1 MTGIASIVVLSYNG
15 LDETTRP
22 CIESILRNTP
32 VGTYELI
39 LVDNDSKDG
48 TPAYL
53 QSIAARHSHVRL
65 CLNTRNKGYAG
76 GNNDGIRL
84 AAGDFIV
91 LLNNDTLVPEGWLNV
106 LLWLLKEANNIGLV
120 GPVTN
125 SAGNEQRIELDGIN
139 EDNFQSLAAD
149 YAKRQ
154 QGAWFPV
161 EKLGFFCVAMRRAVI
176 ERVGYLD
183 EGFGTG
189 MFEDDDYCIRAKA
202 AGFSLAVAEDCFIFH
217 KGSVSFGKLAVET
230 YKALFERNRSL
241 FIEKHGIPWTFTDIS
256 FGYWEKI
263 NRDLAALKFA
273 RQPVDP
279 ALERVLL
286 RWENFRHLLVQIHRA
301 ELQGQGNLTN
311 VPASTIAARSRW
323 RTRWF
328 YFRRNVIKGSW
339 GERYRYIRY
348 VAGRARYRLRNEAT
362 RQELH
367 PLIQTL
373 VATLPKPGNQ
383 KVIVFPATV
392 DYSYMRQRPQSLA
405 DAFADA
411 GYLVIYGTLNHK
423 SDRVEVAR
431 KVRDNLYLV
440 NDKLFIHLAHAV
452 QADQVSYYC
461 LWPNNRKHLDY
472 LPVSRVIYDYMDE
485 LALLNLPAEQVEA
498 DHQAMLDRADLITVS
513 SDLLLRKI
521 PKAFLAK
528 TLLVNNAVS
537 AEFIERLETDQAPAG
552 ELEALG
558 DAPVFGY
565 YGAIAEWLDFELIE
579 VVLSEFPDAYLV
591 LVGEV
596 FKKAKEPLA
605 KLQEAHPH
613 LIVLPSRPQ
622 MDLIPLLQRF
632 DICVIPFL
640 KNHITDAV
648 SPVKIYEF
656 LAAGKPVVTTDL
668 HECNLYP
675 GIARC
680 ATRGEFLGALADI
693 LAEPDRAASVRKT
706 FAGENTWQHRVAAI
720 DHALQ
725 RCRQ

>member
-15 LDETTRP
+15 LEETTRP

-32 VGTYELI
+32 ADTYELI

-53 QSIAARHSHVRL
+53 QSVAARHSHVRL
-65 CLNTRNKGYAG
+65 CLNHQNKGYAG

-84 AAGDFIV
+84 ATGNFVV

-106 LLWLLKEANNIGLV
+106 LLWLLKEDSNIGLV

-139 EDNFQSLAAD
+139 EGNFQSLAAE

-161 EKLGFFCVAMRRAVI
+161 EKLGFFCVAMRKVVV

-183 EGFGTG
+183 ERFGTG

-202 AGFSLAVAEDCFIFH
+202 AGFSLAVAEDCFIYH

-241 FIEKHGIPWTFTDIS
+241 FVEKHGIPWTFTDIS

-301 ELQGQGNLTN
+301 ELQGQGNPAKA
-311 VPASTIAARSRW
+311 PASKIAARARW
-323 RTRWF
+323 KTRWF

-339 GERYRYIRY
+339 RERYRYIRY
-348 VAGRARYRLRNEAT
+348 VAGRARYRLTNNAT
-362 RQELH
+362 RPELH

-373 VATLPKPGNQ
+373 LATLPESGDR
-383 KVIVFPATV
+383 KVIIFPATV

-405 DAFADA
+405 DAFSEA
-411 GYLVIYGTLNHK
+411 GYLVIYGTLNHT

-431 KVRDNLYLV
+431 KLRDNLYLV
-440 NDKLFIHLAHAV
+440 SDHHFRHLAHVFRAE
-452 QADQVSYYC
+452 QVSYYC

-485 LALLNLPAEQVEA
+485 LSLLDQPAEQIEA
-498 DHQAMLDRADLITVS
+498 DHQAMLERADLITVS

-521 PKAFLAK
+521 PRAFLAK

-537 AEFIERLETDQAPAG
+537 SEFIE
-552 ELEALG
+552 ELEIEQLPPAELAALG
-558 DAPVFGY
+558 DAPVLGY
-565 YGAIAEWLDFELIE
+565 YGAIAEWLDFDLVEAT
-579 VVLSEFPDAYLV
+579 LSELPDAYLV
-591 LVGEV
+591 LVGEI
-596 FKKAKEPLA
+596 FRKAKEPLA
-605 KLQEAHPH
+605 KLQEAHPN
-613 LIVLPSRPQ
+613 LIVLPPRPQ
-622 MDLIPLLQRF
+622 MELIPLLQRF
-632 DICVIPFL
+632 DVCVIPFL
-640 KNHITDAV
+640 KNEITDAA

-668 HECNLYP
+668 HECTLYP
-675 GIARC
+675 CIARC
-680 ATRGEFLGALADI
+680 ATHRDFLGALADI
-693 LAEPDRAASVRKT
+693 LAKPDQLASVRKS
-706 FAGENTWQHRVAAI
+706 FAAENTWQHRVAAI

-725 RCRQ
+725 QCRP